1 MKYIAKLAKII
12 GEVTTFLPLNKKMN
26 MYFKKIESFISEL
39 GYSVSY
45 RNEKEGIFCI
55 DSESDGIKSL
65 IIGVAPPILII
76 EQYIFTLKSDDKEIL
91 KSLLIKNRDI
101 IHGAFVLDEEGK
113 KVIFRYTMQIE
124 NLDMNE
130 LEGGINSLSLLLGEY
145 YEQIIE
151 FSKK

>member
-1 MKYIAKLAKII
+1 
-12 GEVTTFLPLNKKMN
+12 
-26 MYFKKIESFISEL
+26 MYFKKIESYISQL

-45 RNEKEGIFCI
+45 QNQKDGIFCI
-55 DSESDGIKSL
+55 ENEADGIKNL
-65 IIGVAPPILII
+65 IIGVAPPIII
-76 EQYIFTLKSDDKEIL
+76 FEQYLFTLKNDDKEIL
-91 KSLLIKNRDI
+91 KSLLKKNRDI

-130 LEGGINSLSLLLGEY
+130 FEGALNSLGLLLSEY

-151 FSKK
+151 FSKR

>member
-1 MKYIAKLAKII
+1 
-12 GEVTTFLPLNKKMN
+12 
-26 MYFKKIESFISEL
+26 MYFKKIESFISQL

-45 RNEKEGIFCI
+45 QNEKEGIFCI
-55 DSESDGIKSL
+55 ENEADGIKNL
-65 IIGVAPPILII
+65 IVGVAPPIIII

-91 KSLLIKNRDI
+91 KSLLKKNRDI

-130 LEGGINSLSLLLGEY
+130 FEGALNSLGLLLSEY

-151 FSKK
+151 FSKR

>member
-1 MKYIAKLAKII
+1 
-12 GEVTTFLPLNKKMN
+12 
-26 MYFKKIESFISEL
+26 MYFKKIESYISRL
-39 GYSVSY
+39 GYTISY
-45 RNEKEGIFCI
+45 QNEQDGIFSI
-55 DSESDGIKSL
+55 ENEPDGIKNL

-76 EQYIFTLKSDDKEIL
+76 EQYLFTLKSDDKDIL

-124 NLDMNE
+124 NLDINE
-130 LEGGINSLSLLLGEY
+130 LEGAFNSLGLLLSEY
-145 YEQIIE
+145 YEHIIE

>member
-1 MKYIAKLAKII
+1 
-12 GEVTTFLPLNKKMN
+12 
-26 MYFKKIESFISEL
+26 MYFKKIESFIFQL

-45 RNEKEGIFCI
+45 QNEKEGIFCI
-55 DSESDGIKSL
+55 ENEADGIKNL
-65 IIGVAPPILII
+65 IVGVAPPIIII

-91 KSLLIKNRDI
+91 KSLLKKNRDI

-130 LEGGINSLSLLLGEY
+130 FEGALNSLGLLLSEY

-151 FSKK
+151 FSKR

>member
-1 MKYIAKLAKII
+1 
-12 GEVTTFLPLNKKMN
+12 
-26 MYFKKIESFISEL
+26 MYFKKIESFINKL
-39 GYSVSY
+39 GYSISY
-45 RNEKEGIFCI
+45 QSKKDGIFCI
-55 DSESDGIKSL
+55 EGEEDGIKNL
-65 IIGVAPPILII
+65 IIGVAPPVIIL
-76 EQYIFTLKSDDKEIL
+76 EQYLFTLKSDDKEIL

-101 IHGAFVLDEEGK
+101 KHGAFVLDEEGK

-130 LEGGINSLSLLLGEY
+130 FEGALNSLGLLLSEY

>member
-1 MKYIAKLAKII
+1 
-12 GEVTTFLPLNKKMN
+12 
-26 MYFKKIESFISEL
+26 MYFKRIESFITKL

-45 RNEKEGIFCI
+45 QNEKEGIFCI
-55 DSESDGIKSL
+55 ESEADGIKNL
-65 IIGVAPPILII
+65 IIGVAPPILIL
-76 EQYIFTLKSDDKEIL
+76 EQYIFTLKSDDKDIL
-91 KSLLIKNRDI
+91 KSLLKKNRDI

-130 LEGGINSLSLLLGEY
+130 FEGALNSLGLLLSEY

>member
-1 MKYIAKLAKII
+1 
-12 GEVTTFLPLNKKMN
+12 

-45 RNEKEGIFCI
+45 QNDEEGIFCI
-55 DSESDGIKSL
+55 ESELDGIKNL
-65 IIGVAPPILII
+65 IIGVAPPILIM
-76 EQYIFTLKSDDKEIL
+76 EQFIFELKNDDKEVF
-91 KSLLIKNRDI
+91 KSLLKKNRDI
-101 IHGAFVLDEEGK
+101 IHGAFVLDEEGR

-130 LEGGINSLSLLLGEY
+130 FEGALNSLGLLLSEY

>member
-1 MKYIAKLAKII
+1 
-12 GEVTTFLPLNKKMN
+12 
-26 MYFKKIESFISEL
+26 MYFKKIESFITKL

-45 RNEKEGIFCI
+45 QNKKDGIFCI
-55 DSESDGIKSL
+55 EGEDDGIKNL
-65 IIGVAPPILII
+65 IIGVAPPVII
-76 EQYIFTLKSDDKEIL
+76 FEQYLFTLKSDDKEIL
-91 KSLLIKNRDI
+91 KSLLMKNRDI

-130 LEGGINSLSLLLGEY
+130 FEGALNSLGLLLSEY